1 MGKISAKTPYRSI
14 NAPTETIPHL
24 SQGILSWHKQ
34 NKRIFRPVGQEK
46 SHCTGLVKS
55 SEVPKIA
62 VLSKWKFH
70 IGMVPLG
77 LSPRDYRGQAA

>member
-1 MGKISAKTPYRSI
+1 
-14 NAPTETIPHL
+14 
-24 SQGILSWHKQ
+24 
-34 NKRIFRPVGQEK
+34 VGQEK